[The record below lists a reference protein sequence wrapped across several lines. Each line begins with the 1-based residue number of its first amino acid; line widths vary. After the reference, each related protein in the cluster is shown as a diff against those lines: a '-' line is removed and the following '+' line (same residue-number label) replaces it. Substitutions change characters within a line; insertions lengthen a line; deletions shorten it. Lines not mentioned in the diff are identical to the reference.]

1 MKASIVIANYNNAKY
16 IEECIQSIYAQ
27 TYKVHEIIFF
37 DDNSNDNSIKII
49 EKFKDIKVIKNKIQS
64 EFGSINQM
72 NAFYRSIEICT
83 GDIILFL
90 DSDDYF
96 HQNKIEKVINF
107 FQNNKDKEILF
118 DYPVIVNENNN
129 FKKLKPEKRLNNY
142 WGYIHPTSCITVK
155 REFIKKIYKS
165 LSINQFLD
173 VWMDLRILIFSKF
186 IFNNYSNLNENL
198 TYYRQTE
205 ENVSAKFK
213 KFSKNW
219 WLRRS
224 QTHNF
229 LLHVTKN
236 ENIKIK
242 KNFDYFLTKILCY
255 LIK

>member
-1 MKASIVIANYNNAKY
+1 MKASIVIANYNNAKF

-27 TYKVHEIIFF
+27 TFKAHEIILF
-37 DDNSNDNSIKII
+37 DDNSNDNSIEIA
-49 EKFKDIKVIKNKIQS
+49 EKFKDIKIIKNKFQS

-72 NAFYRSIEICT
+72 NAFNRSIEICT
-83 GDIILFL
+83 GEIILFL

-129 FKKLKPEKRLNNY
+129 FKKLKPEKKLNNY
-142 WGYIHPTSCITVK
+142 WGYIHPTSCIAVK
-155 REFIKKIYKS
+155 RGFIKKIYKS

-205 ENVSAKFK
+205 GNVSSKFK

-224 QTHNF
+224 QAHNF
-229 LLHVTKN
+229 LLHVTKK